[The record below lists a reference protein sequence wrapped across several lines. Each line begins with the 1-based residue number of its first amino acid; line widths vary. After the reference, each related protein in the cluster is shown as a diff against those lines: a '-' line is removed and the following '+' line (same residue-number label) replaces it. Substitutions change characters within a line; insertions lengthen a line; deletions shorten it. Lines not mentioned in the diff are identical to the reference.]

1 MELDPVTMNLN
12 VGDNCLQQRAP
23 IFDWL
28 MSGIY
33 YIEIHTRGGEKAR
46 HKLKDC
52 EWSPNMRFEE
62 KVDDHLNSMSPDKKY
77 TILFTHWEGADS
89 EYEYKQLRQILYVHH
104 PHKHPAIYVQPSLQT
119 IVEYEVNF

>member
-1 MELDPVTMNLN
+1 
-12 VGDNCLQQRAP
+12 
-23 IFDWL
+23 

-33 YIEIHTRGGEKAR
+33 YIEIHNRGEEGKREKTRY
-46 HKLKDC
+46 KLSNC
-52 EWSPNMRFEE
+52 EWSPNMQFEE
-62 KVDDHLNSMSPDKKY
+62 SVDNHLNLMPIEEEYSL
-77 TILFTHWEGADS
+77 LFTLWLSAES